1 MIEKVKKK
9 IWGWSYKWLSKGGRL
24 ILVQAV
30 LQQFMVYWAHL
41 YAIPKKILKIDYG
54 TLSVEWRKREGK
66 VPFGEVGVDNEVKG
80 TWGWGLKELHTF
92 ERALLMKSMWRGLM
106 SNGIWNDITKN
117 KYLGDLGVEG
127 LLMIGWKNKK
137 GASAIWN
144 GFKM

>member
-1 MIEKVKKK
+1 MS
-9 IWGWSYKWLSKGGRL
+9 G
-24 ILVQAV
+24 
-30 LQQFMVYWAHL
+30 
-41 YAIPKKILKIDYG
+41 
-54 TLSVEWRKREGK
+54 
-66 VPFGEVGVDNEVKG
+66 
-80 TWGWGLKELHTF
+80 GWGLKELHTF